1 MIILRYFDLKNRNKL
16 LLLCFD
22 IGWWYRHFSNWYL
35 DFTWQI
41 IHRSTITEQF
51 IYVIS
56 VYNDHIWKYINIYI
70 YYRLNRCSKGMFTI
84 ALLESFHDIKKLD
97 FKNLIKPNSYFH
109 HLQETKCLLLTYFIF
124 LFLLFVVLLVGGVI
138 AYVFRHQV
146 SIITLT

>member
-1 MIILRYFDLKNRNKL
+1 MIILRYFDLTNRNKL

-41 IHRSTITEQF
+41 IHRSTVTEQF

-84 ALLESFHDIKKLD
+84 TLLEIFSDIKTRYSKIR
-97 FKNLIKPNSYFH
+97 FNLFDIFIIHRRQNAFCWHILFFYFC
-109 HLQETKCLLLTYFIF
+109 CLSSFWLE
-124 LFLLFVVLLVGGVI
+124 GW
-138 AYVFRHQV
+138 
-146 SIITLT
+146 